1 MLGHQ
6 LARGSLLAF
15 FFLNINAIK
24 HIRFWASIGNFPRP
38 VPYIHCTQES
48 SSLNLQ
54 ISMTLFRWH
63 QQSQWWHQGRSHPWL
78 LRCQWLNIN
87 YVYRMKFQIINEIS
101 WYALALRSLMVWC
114 GPAKSCGT
122 WRAKH
127 PFPLSALLFC
137 YFLRFIYPL
146 KCRQSGRNGVSNH

>member
-1 MLGHQ
+1 MRLT
-6 LARGSLLAF
+6 ARSC
-15 FFLNINAIK
+15 FLNINAIK
-24 HIRFWASIGNFPRP
+24 HIRFWAGIGNFPRP
-38 VPYIHCTQES
+38 VPYIHWTQES

-63 QQSQWWHQGRSHPWL
+63 QQSQWWRQGRCHLWL
-78 LRCQWLNIN
+78 LRCQWLDRN

-127 PFPLSALLFC
+127 PFPLSLSLHRPLELPMKWQRLGNWMISSSVV
-137 YFLRFIYPL
+137 FL
-146 KCRQSGRNGVSNH
+146 QSL